1 MAIGALALALIPLP
15 SLAQEGASAPD
26 EVVRARNDAV
36 KQILDA
42 AGDTISEDTKEEL
55 KGIINGLIDFQELSK
70 RALRRHWDQRTP
82 EEQAEFVEVF
92 RELVRTSSVQK
103 LEVYSTDSITYEPA
117 ETTGDESRVVTIA
130 HKNRNHVEIVYL
142 MHKVEGE
149 WRAYDVLIDDSST
162 LRTYQDSFQR
172 QINATSY
179 DAMYTRMADKLAQ
192 DRATGG

>member
-42 AGDTISEDTKEEL
+42 AGDPISEDTKEEL
-55 KGIINGLIDFQELSK
+55 KGIINGLIDFQELSR

-82 EEQAEFVEVF
+82 EEQADFVEVF
-92 RELVRTSSVQK
+92 RELVRASSVQK

-117 ETTGDESRVVTIA
+117 EVTGDESRVVTVA